1 MNQQFGAEIT
11 RGLVG
16 TLTAGRAVTAS
27 SSLAKCE
34 RVRGGLPMAFPFC
47 PHWLDA
53 EPQSSNHALNIKP
66 TRADVGS
73 LQGSHSLPIRKTRG
87 STE

>member
-27 SSLAKCE
+27 SSLAKWE
-34 RVRGGLPMAFPFC
+34 RVRGGLPMAS
-47 PHWLDA
+47 
-53 EPQSSNHALNIKP
+53 PQRASM
-66 TRADVGS
+66 TRWRSTAQVNMTIS
-73 LQGSHSLPIRKTRG
+73 LAFLAPDLVRAAGEGRLPRG
-87 STE
+87 IGEVAG